1 MTDTS
6 RKTVLIVED
15 NDKNMKLARDIL
27 DAKGFRT
34 LAATN
39 GQEGVNVALAQLPDL
54 ILMDIHLPGIDGVEA
69 FRQLRADPRTAA
81 IPVAAFTASVTAGD
95 RSRVTQA
102 GFTAFVSKP
111 INLKEFIA
119 TITSL
124 TKEPQP

>member
-1 MTDTS
+1 M
-6 RKTVLIVED
+6 
-15 NDKNMKLARDIL
+15 
-27 DAKGFRT
+27 
-34 LAATN
+34 
-39 GQEGVNVALAQLPDL
+39 ALAQLPDL

-69 FRQLRADPRTAA
+69 FRLLRADPRTAA

-119 TITSL
+119 TITDL